1 MCASGSGLAQRKEGQ
16 AMGSEGN
23 EIREDGV
30 QAAEACGGDHGAS
43 RREVPETAGR
53 LVRQVKRY
61 ARRRVGAEDKIRI
74 VLEGLRGELS
84 VTDLCRR
91 EGIHKPA
98 YYKWL
103 KSFMEGGKKRLMG
116 DLQRE
121 ANTDEVNELKEE
133 NGELKKLLAET
144 MLQNRQLRRTCRTG
158 EGGMG

>member
-1 MCASGSGLAQRKEGQ
+1 MCASGPGLAQRRRKDGQ
-16 AMGSEGN
+16 AMSSETREGN
-23 EIREDGV
+23 V
-30 QAAEACGGDHGAS
+30 QGDARGSDHAAS
-43 RREVPETAGR
+43 RREAPETAQR

-103 KSFMEGGKKRLMG
+103 KAFMEGGKRRLMG

-121 ANTDEVNELKEE
+121 ANTSEVKELKSE
-133 NGELKKLLAET
+133 NGELKKLLAEV
-144 MLQNRQLRRTCRTG
+144 MLRNRQLRRACRDG
-158 EGGMG
+158 EGG